1 MLSSLSL
8 GVKTKQYFVCSSNVF
23 LDKKTVL
30 KIWINPGLNV
40 TIFRGTGRWTP
51 DQMLKSELTVSVI
64 IFSIITNRKP
74 SFFP

>member
-1 MLSSLSL
+1 MLSPLSL

-51 DQMLKSELTVSVI
+51 DQDVKVRVDCECYYL
-64 IFSIITNRKP
+64 FYNY
-74 SFFP
+74 